1 MVKCVLRPLCILIV
15 LVIRGSSS
23 ATSTMTMT
31 ETMTPTMTATMTSTM
46 TMTPTSGNSSTTPG
60 NDAVVQYISLLFTMG
75 FAILAYKLK

>member
-15 LVIRGSSS
+15 LFITGSSS
-23 ATSTMTMT
+23 STSTMIMT
-31 ETMTPTMTATMTSTM
+31 ETMTPTMTA